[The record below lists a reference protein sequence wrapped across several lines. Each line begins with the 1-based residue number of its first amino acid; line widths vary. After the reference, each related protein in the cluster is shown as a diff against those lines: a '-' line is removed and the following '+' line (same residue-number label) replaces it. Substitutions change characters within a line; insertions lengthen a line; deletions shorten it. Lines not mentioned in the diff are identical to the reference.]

1 MFLIHYPLGLE
12 FYDKLDSNVEKLLHR
27 VKGVC
32 KVQQEERDAVL
43 AKNAPPLS
51 GHQLQPQQQ
60 QLPSTTAVAAPS
72 LSDSLNSFIPGAP
85 PFESPTPPPLVQPPA
100 GAMPGVAPS
109 SSMPSRPT
117 PGSSRYEHAIGSAF
131 NFLER

>member
-60 QLPSTTAVAAPS
+60 LPSTTAVAAPS

-85 PFESPTPPPLVQPPA
+85 PFESPTPPQA

-109 SSMPSRPT
+109 TGMPPRP
-117 PGSSRYEHAIGSAF
+117 PPVSSRYEHASDRLLTF
-131 NFLER
+131 

>member
-109 SSMPSRPT
+109 TGMPPRPS
-117 PGSSRYEHAIGSAF
+117 PVSSRYEHASDRLLTF
-131 NFLER
+131 